1 MSARSWKLKW
11 MALFNKCLMSEDN
24 MKMKSRLQDIIGDNS
39 DETFDDCDQTS
50 PILFRDCDFA
60 TQLAYLAE
68 RQNASKDD
76 PANPGNHRS

>member
-11 MALFNKCLMSEDN
+11 MALFSKCLMSEDD
-24 MKMKSRLQDIIGDNS
+24 MKMKSRLQDIIGDNQN
-39 DETFDDCDQTS
+39 ETFDDCDQTS
-50 PILFRDCDFA
+50 PILFRDCDLA

-76 PANPGNHRS
+76 PANPVNHRP

>member
-1 MSARSWKLKW
+1 
-11 MALFNKCLMSEDN
+11 MALFNKCLMSEDD

-50 PILFRDCDFA
+50 PILFRDCDLA

-68 RQNASKDD
+68 RQNASKED
-76 PANPGNHRS
+76 PTNPGNHRP

>member
-1 MSARSWKLKW
+1 
-11 MALFNKCLMSEDN
+11 
-24 MKMKSRLQDIIGDNS
+24 MKSRLQDIIGDTS

-68 RQNASKDD
+68 RQNTSKDD
-76 PANPGNHRS
+76 ATNNLNHRP

>member
-11 MALFNKCLMSEDN
+11 MALFNKCLMSEDA

-50 PILFRDCDFA
+50 PILFRDCDLA

-68 RQNASKDD
+68 KQNTSKDD
-76 PANPGNHRS
+76 PANPVNHRP

>member
-1 MSARSWKLKW
+1 
-11 MALFNKCLMSEDN
+11 MSEDD
-24 MKMKSRLQDIIGDNS
+24 MKMKSRLQDIIGDNQ

-68 RQNASKDD
+68 RQNTSKDD
-76 PANPGNHRS
+76 PANPGNHRP